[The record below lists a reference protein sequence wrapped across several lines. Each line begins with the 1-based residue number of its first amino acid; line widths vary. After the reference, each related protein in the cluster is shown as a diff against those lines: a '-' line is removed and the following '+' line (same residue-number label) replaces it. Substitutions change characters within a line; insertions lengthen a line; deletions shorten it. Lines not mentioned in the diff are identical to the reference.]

1 MDLSAN
7 ILLRYTLNIKG
18 IPYRTVWVEY
28 PDIKPLCLKI
38 GAAATEKLP
47 DGSPLY
53 TLPVIFDPN
62 TSKAIADS
70 AAIARYLDV
79 TYPTHVPRL
88 IPEDMDALHAAF
100 QAAFGATLFTGK
112 HVPALCLPPSHALM
126 NERSAGYF
134 RATREAVLGPLEE
147 LAPEGSEKRKA
158 HWEGL
163 KGIFGTFAGW
173 FGSDGKEKVLF
184 SGGEQE
190 RILYADVVVAA
201 QLRWMKTLFGEE
213 SEEWRDVMSWDGGRW
228 KKLVEVFGKYE
239 AVDEGSALEL

>member
-100 QAAFGATLFTGK
+100 QDRLGESPMAYVRRIRLQKVRAELLASDPERTRITDVAMRWGFFHQSRFAQQYREQFRELPSATL
-112 HVPALCLPPSHALM
+112 H
-126 NERSAGYF
+126 R
-134 RATREAVLGPLEE
+134 
-147 LAPEGSEKRKA
+147 
-158 HWEGL
+158 
-163 KGIFGTFAGW
+163 
-173 FGSDGKEKVLF
+173 
-184 SGGEQE
+184 
-190 RILYADVVVAA
+190 
-201 QLRWMKTLFGEE
+201 
-213 SEEWRDVMSWDGGRW
+213 
-228 KKLVEVFGKYE
+228 
-239 AVDEGSALEL
+239 